1 MVHPIPSPTNYNAR
15 QLAELMF
22 EEIYKLHGL
31 PKNIISDRDVLFT
44 STSWGHLHKLL
55 GTKLRISSAYHPQTD
70 SSTERANRTVT
81 QMLRQCINEKQT
93 DWVAKLP
100 AIEFAINSAR
110 SESTGFAPV
119 FLNAG
124 RMLRSMV
131 WNSAP
136 ANEFPSIRNFA
147 LQKKLALMAAHDSI
161 IAARVKQTR
170 DANQKRQVA
179 PFEKD
184 DLVYLSTKNIRDN
197 NGDL

>member
-1 MVHPIPSPTNYNAR
+1 MVHPIPSRTNYNAR

-55 GTKLRISSAYHPQTD
+55 GTKLRMSSAYYPQTD
-70 SSTERANRTVT
+70 DSTERANRTVT